1 MPGVQRRARQ
11 HGLTLT
17 ELLIGLGIISILAA
31 TAIEHLPGIIQS
43 ARMAGDVNRFVTALH
58 LARSEAVK
66 RGTRGV
72 ICASADGMTCSEPGN
87 DDWSTGWIV
96 FSDYDQD
103 GSLTWDAAVNDCV
116 NDDCI
121 IRTRGPLNKT
131 TLDGAG
137 KSSIGFLPNGLVYSV
152 APYTLTLTAD
162 NCEETQSRTITVTRR
177 GHTNVRKQG
186 CPSP

>member
-1 MPGVQRRARQ
+1 M
-11 HGLTLT
+11 TLV
-17 ELLIGLGIISILAA
+17 ELLIAIVVVSILLALGVPGLQDFVKNNRLTGQA
-31 TAIEHLPGIIQS
+31 NDLVVAIQ
-43 ARMAGDVNRFVTALH
+43 M
-58 LARSEAVK
+58 ARSEAVK
-66 RGTRGV
+66 RGTGGI
-72 ICASADGMTCSEPGN
+72 ICASDDEVTCKTGADK

>member
-1 MPGVQRRARQ
+1 M
-11 HGLTLT
+11 TLV
-17 ELLIGLGIISILAA
+17 ELLIAIVVVSILLALGVPGLQDFVKNNRVTGQA
-31 TAIEHLPGIIQS
+31 NDLVVAIQ
-43 ARMAGDVNRFVTALH
+43 

-72 ICASADGMTCSEPGN
+72 ICASDDEATCSGS
-87 DDWSTGWIV
+87 DDWTTGWIV
-96 FSDYDQD
+96 YSDIDQD
-103 GSLTWDAAVNDCV
+103 SNLDLDSNGDGAEDCI

-121 IRTRGPLNKT
+121 IRTRGPLNKN

-137 KSSIGFLPNGLVYSV
+137 EHTIGFLPNGLVYSV

-177 GHTNVRKQG
+177 GHTNVRKEG

>member
-1 MPGVQRRARQ
+1 M
-11 HGLTLT
+11 TLV
-17 ELLIGLGIISILAA
+17 ELLITIVILSILLA
-31 TAIEHLPGIIQS
+31 LGVPGLQDFIKN
-43 ARMAGDVNRFVTALH
+43 NRVTAQANDLIVAVQ

-72 ICASADGMTCSEPGN
+72 ICASDDEATCSGS

-96 FSDYDQD
+96 YSDIDQD
-103 GSLTWDAAVNDCV
+103 GNLDLDANGDGVEDCV

-121 IRTRGPLNKT
+121 IRTRGALTKT

-137 KSSIGFLPNGLVYSV
+137 ENTIGFLPNGLVYSV

-162 NCEETQSRTITVTRR
+162 NCQKSQVRTITVTRR
-177 GHTNVRKQG
+177 GHTNVTKQD
-186 CPSP
+186 CTP